1 MRNVNVVLSGGE
13 KVGIVGENGA
23 GKSTFVKLL
32 LRLYDVSE
40 GEILLNGVN
49 IKNYDYDEYAKVFS
63 VVPQD
68 YALFFFGIAENIAF
82 DKYKEEID
90 NVKKNLIRVDM
101 LKKVE
106 KLPYGMDTYLSKWFS
121 KGTDFSGGETQR
133 ISIARG
139 LFRDAGILVMDEPNA
154 AIDPIAEH
162 IINQSVKQVSENKM
176 VFNISHR
183 LSMMRF
189 CDHILVFD
197 KGMLLEDGSHD
208 KLMKDGE
215 LYKQMFDLQARYY
228 Q

>member
-101 LKKVE
+101 LKK
-106 KLPYGMDTYLSKWFS
+106 
-121 KGTDFSGGETQR
+121 
-133 ISIARG
+133 
-139 LFRDAGILVMDEPNA
+139 
-154 AIDPIAEH
+154 
-162 IINQSVKQVSENKM
+162 
-176 VFNISHR
+176 
-183 LSMMRF
+183 
-189 CDHILVFD
+189 
-197 KGMLLEDGSHD
+197 
-208 KLMKDGE
+208 
-215 LYKQMFDLQARYY
+215 
-228 Q
+228 